1 MLLPL
6 LKNGA
11 PFRGLKL
18 LAALGG
24 LCLLQATLGVAES
37 RRPQPSPLYIRGR
50 EVNPLWYVGRG
61 VRPIGRFGKRQT
73 PWFSDAPAVRIQ
85 QQETAWPD
93 ASPARRGLWLVEG
106 ATGALLGRSE
116 AARRGTL
123 SPTGLAASRFGSGLR
138 MKRLG

>member
-24 LCLLQATLGVAES
+24 LCLLQATLGAAAES
-37 RRPQPSPLYIRGR
+37 RPPHPSPLYIRGR

-61 VRPIGRFGKRQT
+61 VRPIGRFGKRQM
-73 PWFSDAPAVRIQ
+73 PWVSDAPVRIR

-93 ASPARRGLWLVEG
+93 ASPARRGLWLLEG
-106 ATGALLGRSE
+106 ATGALMV
-116 AARRGTL
+116 RRGTP
-123 SPTGLAASRFGSGLR
+123 SPGLAASRFGSRLR